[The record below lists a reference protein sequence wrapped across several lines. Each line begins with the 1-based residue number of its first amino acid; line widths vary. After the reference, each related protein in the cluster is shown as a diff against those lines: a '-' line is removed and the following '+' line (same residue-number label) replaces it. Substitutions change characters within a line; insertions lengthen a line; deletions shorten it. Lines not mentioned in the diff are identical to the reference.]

1 MNLGINLI
9 IKRSDNMQK
18 YYISTISIPQHTSKN
33 FHLENN
39 EYSDIHD
46 AFREFFEIL
55 LEKYSYTLFEG
66 SDNYNNFS
74 YFYYPLLIC
83 PANLVK
89 NDEIYDKVTI
99 KKELLPFVYDVKIKK
114 LKREKLDYICR
125 LVDKA
130 FY

>member
-1 MNLGINLI
+1 
-9 IKRSDNMQK
+9 MQK
-18 YYISTISIPQHTSKN
+18 YYISTISIPQHTSKK

-39 EYSDIHD
+39 EYVDIHD

-55 LEKYSYTLFEG
+55 LEKYSYTLFEE

-125 LVDKA
+125 LVDKT
-130 FY
+130 F

>member
-9 IKRSDNMQK
+9 TKRGGNMQK
-18 YYISTISIPQHTSKN
+18 YYISTISIPQYTSKK

-89 NDEIYDKVTI
+89 DDEIYDKVTI
-99 KKELLPFVYDVKIKK
+99 KKELLPFVYDIKIKK
-114 LKREKLDYICR
+114 LVKGKTEYICR
-125 LVDKA
+125 LVDKT
-130 FY
+130 F

>member
-1 MNLGINLI
+1 
-9 IKRSDNMQK
+9 MQK
-18 YYISTISIPQHTSKN
+18 YYISTISIPQHTSKEL
-33 FHLENN
+33 HLENN
-39 EYSDIHD
+39 EYSDIQD

-114 LKREKLDYICR
+114 LKREKPDYICR
-125 LVDKA
+125 LVDKT
-130 FY
+130 F

>member
-1 MNLGINLI
+1 
-9 IKRSDNMQK
+9 MQK

-55 LEKYSYTLFEG
+55 LEKHKFTIFEEY
-66 SDNYNNFS
+66 DDYDNFS

-89 NDEIYDKVTI
+89 DDEIYDKVTI
-99 KKELLPFVYDVKIKK
+99 KKELLPFVYDIKVKK
-114 LKREKLDYICR
+114 LVKGKSEYICK
-125 LVDKA
+125 LVDKT